1 MLDDI
6 EYVFFAQLGDCEKL
20 PREGEVAVLRTKHG
34 VLPVVVFGAPTT
46 ALLHA
51 KTLPKSSSLLE
62 HPYHDLVFFFS

>member
-1 MLDDI
+1 MISSI
-6 EYVFFAQLGDCEKL
+6 ESLALVCGGPGEKT
-20 PREGEVAVLRTKHG
+20 GVAVRKTKHG

-62 HPYHDLVFFFS
+62 HPYHDLVFFFSLN

>member
-1 MLDDI
+1 MISSI
-6 EYVFFAQLGDCEKL
+6 EYLALVCGGPGEKT
-20 PREGEVAVLRTKHG
+20 GVAVRKTKHG

-62 HPYHDLVFFFS
+62 HPSHDLVFF